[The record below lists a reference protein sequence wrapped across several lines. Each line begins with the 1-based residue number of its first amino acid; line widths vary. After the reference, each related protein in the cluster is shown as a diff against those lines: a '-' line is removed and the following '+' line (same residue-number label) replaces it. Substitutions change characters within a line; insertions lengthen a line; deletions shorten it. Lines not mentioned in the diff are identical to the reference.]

1 MVCLCPGVQTLS
13 HGSRHQMSAQAR
25 GAPEGDRDACADR
38 VETNMRVI
46 LVDDNVLFLETLAA
60 ELACTPAVEL
70 VGRATGGVEGLKLA
84 RELEPDVVISDL
96 AMPCMNGLELA
107 HNLKQLPSPPRVVMM
122 SMFDEPE
129 YREGALLVGVD
140 AYIAKHDVHSELLP
154 LLRRLNEEIAPRGA
168 PATATQIAHAPG

>member
-1 MVCLCPGVQTLS
+1 
-13 HGSRHQMSAQAR
+13 
-25 GAPEGDRDACADR
+25 
-38 VETNMRVI
+38 MRVI
-46 LVDDNVLFLETLAA
+46 LIDDNVLFLETLGA
-60 ELACTPAVEL
+60 ELAHNPAVEV

-96 AMPCMNGLELA
+96 AMPCMNGLDLT
-107 HNLKQLPSPPRVVMM
+107 HSLKRLPSPPRVVMM

-154 LLRRLNEEIAPRGA
+154 LLRRLNEEIAPRNAAAAGMR
-168 PATATQIAHAPG
+168 TAHAPG